1 MASQEYAVLL
11 EKIES
16 RVAFEGASIEAWRD
30 DFIRNTRN
38 FAPPKGTRITPVSA
52 NSVPCEWVVSE
63 DVDQTKTLLYLHGGG
78 YAMGSLDTHRH
89 LVALFAQAAGVRAL
103 SVDYRLGPEH
113 RFPAAIN
120 DVVAAYQWLL
130 SQGVD
135 PHQIVVAG
143 DSAGGGLS
151 VAALLALRDAGTP
164 LPAGVACI
172 SPWADLEG
180 TGESMKSEDKTPQFE
195 HLKLMADWYLGVH
208 DPRDPLASP
217 IYADLTGLPPML
229 IHVGDADTLLDDS
242 IRLADKARADGVD
255 VELEVWE
262 DMIHVWHFYAQ
273 MIPEGHQAVQKVGAF
288 IRDRLS

>member
-11 EKIES
+11 EKIQA
-16 RVAFEGASIEAWRD
+16 RDAFENSSIETWRE
-30 DFIRNTRN
+30 DFVRNTRN
-38 FAPPKGTRITPVSA
+38 FAPPKGTQITPVSA
-52 NSVPCEWVVSE
+52 NGVLAEWVVPES
-63 DVDQTKTLLYLHGGG
+63 VDQTKTLLYLHGGG

-89 LVALFAQAAGVRAL
+89 LVALFAGAAGVRAL

-113 RFPAAIN
+113 KFPAAID

-130 SQGVD
+130 SQGVEAR
-135 PHQIVVAG
+135 QIVISG

-151 VAALLALRDAGTP
+151 VATLLALRDAGTP

-180 TGESMKSEDKTPQFE
+180 TGESMKSKDNAPQFE
-195 HLKLMADWYLGVH
+195 HLKLMADWYLGDH
-208 DPRDPLASP
+208 DPRNPLASP

-229 IHVGDADTLLDDS
+229 IHIGDADTLLDDS
-242 IRLADKARADGVD
+242 TRLADKARADGVE

-262 DMIHVWHFYAQ
+262 EMIHVWHFYAQ